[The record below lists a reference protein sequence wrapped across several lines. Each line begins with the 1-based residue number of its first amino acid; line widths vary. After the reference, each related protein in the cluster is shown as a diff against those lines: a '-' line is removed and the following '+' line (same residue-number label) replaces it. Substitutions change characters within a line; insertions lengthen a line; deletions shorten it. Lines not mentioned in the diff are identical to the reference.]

1 MIGRCFYFGQGT
13 TRNYLEAAEHFE
25 ASTEINPY
33 AAFYL
38 GECYRDGTGRK
49 KDYKQAFEWYLKS
62 AEQETDNAQM
72 AIGRAFYL
80 GEGVDEDNVEAVKW
94 LKLAAEQDNAAAQY
108 YLGEC
113 HLKGFGV
120 SENEQKGI
128 ELLRASAAQGNTDA
142 IEMLHENGFEVEEEQ
157 QNAVAIK
164 ASTVVEVFDDFA
176 SRARKLYSKTISS
189 SFSRNNESEPN
200 ILDLQT
206 ERVERL
212 NLIMSDNE

>member
-1 MIGRCFYFGQGT
+1 
-13 TRNYLEAAEHFE
+13 
-25 ASTEINPY
+25 
-33 AAFYL
+33 
-38 GECYRDGTGRK
+38 
-49 KDYKQAFEWYLKS
+49 
-62 AEQETDNAQM
+62 M

-142 IEMLHENGFEVEEEQ
+142 IEMLHENGFELEEE
-157 QNAVAIK
+157 
-164 ASTVVEVFDDFA
+164 VESQKIQRTGPVIELFGEFEA
-176 SRARKLYSKTISS
+176 RARTLYAKTVSANSS
-189 SFSRNNESEPN
+189 QNNEDKPN
-200 ILDLQT
+200 ILDLQ
-206 ERVERL
+206 EKRLERL
-212 NLIMSDNE
+212 NSIMSSEE